1 MFGLRGRRVQV
12 YSDPN
17 LSSLVQPGSNPA
29 NLASKTLYM
38 AADSDSKNR
47 TSPSNLVSP
56 VCHFANVEYKGQK
69 GTLLLENPR
78 GDTLEVENLLEQVSL
93 FEQQELSYHKNLIFE
108 TLALYTL
115 QTMQVTK
122 YEPPRGK
129 TNNLHRRKQRRRS
142 ASR

>member
-93 FEQQELSYHKNLIFE
+93 FEKQELSYHKNLIFK
-108 TLALYTL
+108 LWPSILS
-115 QTMQVTK
+115 K
-122 YEPPRGK
+122 RCK
-129 TNNLHRRKQRRRS
+129 
-142 ASR
+142 